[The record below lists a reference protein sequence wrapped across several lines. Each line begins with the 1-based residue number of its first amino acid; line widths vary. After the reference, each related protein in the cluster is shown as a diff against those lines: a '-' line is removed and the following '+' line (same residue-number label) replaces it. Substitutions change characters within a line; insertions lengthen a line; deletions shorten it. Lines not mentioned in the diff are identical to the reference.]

1 MSENREPSESF
12 PEVAHLLRLKKHEVP
27 PPGYFNGFSAKVIA
41 RIEADALAQSQS
53 EAGKWWSALLAP
65 ISWQRGM
72 AGANT
77 LLVVGIGITGV
88 AAYQSLQP
96 SPEDEQAHFAAL
108 QLPATSGSNAEK
120 ALGLA
125 GVATASVD
133 AHFRSTVS
141 LAGDSA
147 RPMVRS
153 AAYPASF
160 TPVQY
165 ATTTTTIEGGAEVAP
180 AALFAPPT
188 VQSLQTS
195 QPRFVFQRE

>member
-41 RIEADALAQSQS
+41 RIEADAMAQSRAG
-53 EAGKWWSALLAP
+53 AGKWWSALLAP
-65 ISWQRGM
+65 ISWQRGI

-88 AAYQSLQP
+88 AAYQSLQS
-96 SPEDEQAHFAAL
+96 SPEDEQAHFSAL
-108 QLPATSGSNAEK
+108 QLPASSVSNAEK
-120 ALGLA
+120 AVGLA
-125 GVATASVD
+125 GVATAPVD
-133 AHFRSTVS
+133 QHFRSTVS
-141 LAGDSA
+141 LGADSA
-147 RPMVRS
+147 RSTGRS
-153 AAYPASF
+153 VSYSGGF

-165 ATTTTTIEGGAEVAP
+165 ATSSTTIEGGAEIAP

-188 VQSLQTS
+188 VQSLQTT